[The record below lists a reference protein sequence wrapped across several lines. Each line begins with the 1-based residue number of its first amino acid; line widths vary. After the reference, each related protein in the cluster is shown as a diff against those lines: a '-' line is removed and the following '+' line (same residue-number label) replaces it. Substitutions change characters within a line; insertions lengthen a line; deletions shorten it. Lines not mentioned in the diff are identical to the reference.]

1 MVIWESKASTLSCFL
16 AQEHSMTMKINTIE
30 NLLCIFLFITK
41 LAKPSKLLFVQVGSL
56 TSSPTEAADWRASN
70 FHIKFCGF

>member
-1 MVIWESKASTLSCFL
+1 
-16 AQEHSMTMKINTIE
+16 MKINTIE
-30 NLLCIFLFITK
+30 NLICIFLFITK

-56 TSSPTEAADWRASN
+56 TSSPTEAAGWQASN